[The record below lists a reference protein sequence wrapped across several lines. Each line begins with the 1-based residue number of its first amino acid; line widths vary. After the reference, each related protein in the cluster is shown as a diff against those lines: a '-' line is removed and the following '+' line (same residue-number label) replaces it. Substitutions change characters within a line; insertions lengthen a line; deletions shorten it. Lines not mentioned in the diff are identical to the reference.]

1 MELEGGEEL
10 HGAGEGGVM
19 LCFQVEIRSAET
31 RLVSAFSQFPSAQ
44 NNLYAKVAYFGM
56 AFSAALYKQ

>member
-10 HGAGEGGVM
+10 HGAVGGVM
-19 LCFQVEIRSAET
+19 LCFQVEIRRAEA

>member
-1 MELEGGEEL
+1 MGPGG
-10 HGAGEGGVM
+10 GGVM